1 MYHCS
6 FWYPLLTYS
15 IMKNRFFSTL
25 PQKRPSPLGGL
36 PLPPFLVLLL
46 CLAVFFVGLSAYPL
60 MDPDE
65 GRNAEVAREV
75 VVNGHWLPPTIN
87 GEVRYEKPPLY
98 YWLVALSFKIWGL
111 REFAARLPSAIAA
124 LLGVLVTMIL
134 GVRLWGR
141 EKAYWAGIILATSF
155 IYAIYAHIVIFDM
168 VLTLFI
174 TLSIAL
180 FWLGITQNNKNL
192 LRLSA
197 LSASLAFLTKG
208 PIGVAIPAMA
218 LLPPLIYQM
227 RKGKRPTIPWISMTV
242 IFLIVSVPVFVLAE
256 LKSPGYCYKFFWEE
270 NVLRYLTPEFHR
282 RGPWFYYLV
291 VILVGLI
298 PWTWLL
304 KEVPRTVKEL
314 RHTHTQEIIF
324 LASWILLPTIFFT
337 LSKSKLPHYI
347 LPTFPAWAL
356 LLAYPIPWNPFSK
369 TASSMVLI
377 MVILYLSVFFLI
389 VPPLANRR
397 SSASLLK
404 RVNLESQIP
413 VVAFSKS
420 SWYTLAFYSG
430 RKIKVAYKKAPLE
443 KTLRTGKSLYLLA
456 KEKEFPF
463 ISSLARKY
471 GERIQIVAKSEGHLL
486 LLIKRDVLHTSAK
499 ALQENNFCGRV
510 QGK

>member
-6 FWYPLLTYS
+6 FRYLPLAYS
-15 IMKNRFFSTL
+15 TMKDRL
-25 PQKRPSPLGGL
+25 PSSLLQKRPSPLGRL
-36 PLPPFLVLLL
+36 ALRPFWVLLL
-46 CLAVFFVGLSAYPL
+46 CSAVFFVGLNAYPL

-98 YWLVALSFKIWGL
+98 YWLVALSFKTWGV

-124 LLGVLVTMIL
+124 LLGVLVTVAL

-174 TLSIAL
+174 TLAIAL
-180 FWLGITQNNKNL
+180 AWLGITQNNKNL

-218 LLPPLIYQM
+218 LLPPLIYQT
-227 RKGKRPTIPWISMTV
+227 RKGKRPTIPWISMTL
-242 IFLIVSVPVFVLAE
+242 IFSTVSVPVFALAE
-256 LKSPGYCYKFFWEE
+256 LKSPGYCYKFFWGE

-304 KEVPRTVKEL
+304 KEVPKTVKEL
-314 RHTHTQEIIF
+314 RHTHTQEMIF
-324 LASWILLPTIFFT
+324 LGSWILLPTIFFT

-377 MVILYLSVFFLI
+377 MVILYLPVFFLI
-389 VPPLANRR
+389 MPTLANRR
-397 SSASLLK
+397 SSANLLEK
-404 RVNLESQIP
+404 VHLESQIP
-413 VVAFSKS
+413 VAAFSKT

-430 RKIKVAYKKAPLE
+430 RKIRVVYKKTPLE
-443 KTLRTGKSLYLLA
+443 ETLRTRKSLYLLA
-456 KEKEFPF
+456 KEKELPF
-463 ISSLARKY
+463 ISSLAQKY
-471 GERIQIVAKSEGHLL
+471 GKKIQIVSKCNVHLL
-486 LLIKRDVLHTSAK
+486 LLIKRKGSHPSTK
-499 ALQENNFCGRV
+499 ALQENSLCGRL
-510 QGK
+510 QRK